1 METVLQGVL
10 DSARLLVGARCGLI
24 YLVSSQ
30 GRIEENVYSGI
41 TSEQARQ
48 LWEMPHAVTFQSHV
62 DELEETFRIPDLHSH
77 IAAVGLPE
85 FQPPFPVN
93 PVMPLLA
100 VSILYRGD
108 RVGAIYLGDKEP
120 SPTAA
125 GDTVPETRSRRHG
138 PGDTVPEFTA
148 RDQNAISMLAAQAA
162 LVISKAR
169 IHREEHRART
179 RFETL
184 LNTTPVG
191 VRSTPLRWECWS
203 SSPST
208 LGCCTLTG
216 KQRGCSAT
224 CSFRAGRWANSWTR
238 RLTAARRVGRF
249 R

>member
-120 SPTAA
+120 SPT
-125 GDTVPETRSRRHG
+125 VPETRSRRHG
-138 PGDTVPEFTA
+138 PGDTVPET
-148 RDQNAISMLAAQAA
+148 RPPETRPPETRSRRHGPG
-162 LVISKAR
+162 V
-169 IHREEHRART
+169 HRPRPKRH
-179 RFETL
+179 F
-184 LNTTPVG
+184 N
-191 VRSTPLRWECWS
+191 
-203 SSPST
+203 
-208 LGCCTLTG
+208 
-216 KQRGCSAT
+216 
-224 CSFRAGRWANSWTR
+224 
-238 RLTAARRVGRF
+238 ARRSGRTGHLQSPNSS
-249 R
+249 RRAPG

>member
-138 PGDTVPEFTA
+138 PGDTAAGDTVPET
-148 RDQNAISMLAAQAA
+148 RSRRHGRRRHGPGDTVPETRSRRHGPG
-162 LVISKAR
+162 V
-169 IHREEHRART
+169 HRPRPKRH
-179 RFETL
+179 F
-184 LNTTPVG
+184 N
-191 VRSTPLRWECWS
+191 
-203 SSPST
+203 
-208 LGCCTLTG
+208 
-216 KQRGCSAT
+216 
-224 CSFRAGRWANSWTR
+224 
-238 RLTAARRVGRF
+238 ARRSGRTGHLQSPNSS
-249 R
+249 RRAPG